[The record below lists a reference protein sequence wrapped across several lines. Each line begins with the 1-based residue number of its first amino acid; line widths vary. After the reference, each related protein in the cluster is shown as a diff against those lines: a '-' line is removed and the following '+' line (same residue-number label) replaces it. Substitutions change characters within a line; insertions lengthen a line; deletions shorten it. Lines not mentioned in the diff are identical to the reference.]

1 MQGILYEEQSIW
13 LFLLVTVIMGGAA
26 AWASGK
32 SIAQTWR
39 PAWQVIPYMIVLGL
53 AVRFIHFA
61 LFEGHLIAP
70 QYYLVDTVILLIS
83 GLLGFRFK
91 RAEPDDN
98 AVPLDLRAH
107 RPLHMA
113 RAHRRGLKKPVEL
126 RTSREAAPST

>member
-13 LFLLVTVIMGGAA
+13 LFLLVTVIMGGSA

-91 RAEPDDN
+91 RASQMTTQYRWIYE
-98 AVPLDLRAH
+98 
-107 RPLHMA
+107 
-113 RAHRRGLKKPVEL
+113 
-126 RTSREAAPST
+126 RTGPFTWRERTAAA